1 MAWEMLHKGGGSAAR
16 LLPLAPTNYFQ
27 TFKIQD
33 CTDIDQ
39 EIHAKNPIDL
49 EAIVHETYFD
59 FKIFYFQVSQCD
71 SI

>member
-1 MAWEMLHKGGGSAAR
+1 MLHKEGKRQHSY
-16 LLPLAPTNYFQ
+16 LPLALANHLQ

-33 CTDIDQ
+33 RADLDQ